1 MANKNE
7 AAAAPAAEEAK
18 AAEAKAKADEEAK
31 AAEAKAKADEEAKA
45 AEAKAKADEEAKAA
59 EAKAK
64 AKADKARVVEL
75 KDKDTGFWDPVT
87 GFQVVRDQ
95 QVKLGSK
102 VGDATQVA
110 LESGRLLI
118 VGK

>member
-1 MANKNE
+1 D
-7 AAAAPAAEEAK
+7 EEAK

-59 EAKAK
+59 EAK